1 MKRTVTILAAISLA
15 ACTST
20 EKQPTSDTAIQ
31 QTAPQPP
38 DTVATPVDTTTP
50 AAPSPQPSG
59 NWIVTP
65 KGIGAVTAGM
75 TLVQANAAL
84 GNDLAIPAKL
94 EECDYIRPKSGPKG
108 IAFMVQ
114 QRRISRV
121 DISEGDV
128 ATSTGARIGDT
139 EAKIQ
144 SLYPGQVA
152 VQPHKYT
159 DGHYLVVT
167 PANPADSAYRIVFE
181 TDGSKVLR
189 FRSGRLPAVQYVEGC
204 S

>member
-1 MKRTVTILAAISLA
+1 
-15 ACTST
+15 
-20 EKQPTSDTAIQ
+20 
-31 QTAPQPP
+31 
-38 DTVATPVDTTTP
+38 
-50 AAPSPQPSG
+50 
-59 NWIVTP
+59 
-65 KGIGAVTAGM
+65 M
-75 TLVQANAAL
+75 TLEQANAAL

-94 EECDYIRPKSGPKG
+94 EECDYVRPKSGPKG
-108 IAFMVQ
+108 IAFMVE

-121 DISEGDV
+121 DVSEGDI
-128 ATSTGARIGDT
+128 ATSAGARIGDS

-144 SLYPGQVA
+144 SLYPGRVA

-167 PANPADSAYRIVFE
+167 PASPADSAYRIVFE

-189 FRSGRLPAVQYVEGC
+189 YRSGRQPAVQYVEGC